1 MGVDDNHCEVAYHSA
16 KRSGVKGTEAHR
28 RQWDWSLPPA
38 VRERGRRNV
47 GNHKERRKPRLCEFP
62 GSLTLA
68 GTGVE
73 PQTGFGAI
81 AQKTTRENAVSEQA
95 AQQPTIETG
104 AIRKAGIQTRIRKY
118 VVTSLANRGFTC
130 HSKVATNKQELPH
143 TRGGHYMNSIIYVGM
158 DVHTTNYTLCCFS
171 PDKDRVFAVA
181 QVEPDYLNILKY
193 LKRVEKN
200 IGKPCQFLCGYEAG
214 CLGYSLYHQLTESN
228 VECVI
233 LAPTTMMSS
242 AKQIKTDR
250 RDAEKIAKCL
260 AFNTYKPV
268 YIPTEEDNAVKEYI
282 RMRDD
287 AKSAAK
293 RYKQQI
299 LSFCVRH
306 GKCFEGKGHWTNKH
320 RAWLTSLDFG
330 NTLLQE
336 TFQEYLRLL
345 DQTLESLERFENKIN
360 ELANS
365 ERYAERT
372 RRLNCFLGIANVI
385 ALAVLAEVGD
395 FNRFSSASQFASYLG
410 LVPGEYSSGD
420 KRCRSG
426 ITKAGNS
433 HIRKLLTEAAQCYSR
448 GKTGAKSVTL
458 KRKQA
463 GNSPDIIAYA
473 DRANDR
479 LRKKFRKTASHS
491 NRNIAATAVA
501 RELACFIW
509 GMMTDHTA

>member
-1 MGVDDNHCEVAYHSA
+1 
-16 KRSGVKGTEAHR
+16 
-28 RQWDWSLPPA
+28 
-38 VRERGRRNV
+38 
-47 GNHKERRKPRLCEFP
+47 
-62 GSLTLA
+62 
-68 GTGVE
+68 
-73 PQTGFGAI
+73 
-81 AQKTTRENAVSEQA
+81 
-95 AQQPTIETG
+95 
-104 AIRKAGIQTRIRKY
+104 
-118 VVTSLANRGFTC
+118 
-130 HSKVATNKQELPH
+130 
-143 TRGGHYMNSIIYVGM
+143 MNSIIYVGM

-171 PDKDRVFAVA
+171 PDKDRAFAVA